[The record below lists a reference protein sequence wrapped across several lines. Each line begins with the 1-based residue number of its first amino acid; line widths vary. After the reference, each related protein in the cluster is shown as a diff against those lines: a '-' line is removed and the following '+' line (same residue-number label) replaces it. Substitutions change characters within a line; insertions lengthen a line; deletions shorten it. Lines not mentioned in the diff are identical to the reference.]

1 MAPRELNPSQNRLEE
16 AFIAGLLRHWP
27 DTIHPLLLADRG
39 FGRASLLRWLPEMPR
54 HTVRTV
60 DYVLQIKGN
69 VRIRTADGYQG
80 LLGKYPLRPNRYA
93 FLPGVQ
99 YPSDGAVAVNLVLY
113 WGRWHRE
120 P

>member
-1 MAPRELNPSQNRLEE
+1 
-16 AFIAGLLRHWP
+16 
-27 DTIHPLLLADRG
+27 
-39 FGRASLLRWLPEMPR
+39 MPR

-60 DYVLQIKGN
+60 DYVAQIKGN

-93 FLPGVQ
+93 FLPEAQ